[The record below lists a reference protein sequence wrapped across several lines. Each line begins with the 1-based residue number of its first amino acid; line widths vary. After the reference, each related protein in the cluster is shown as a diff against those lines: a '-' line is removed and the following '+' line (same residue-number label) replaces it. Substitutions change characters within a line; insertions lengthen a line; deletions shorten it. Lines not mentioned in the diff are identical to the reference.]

1 MVSEV
6 LLGMPWENNHYVEY
20 GANAWLLFTLVSQI
34 LLIYKAAHGHHFSS
48 ALFSKSA
55 LYVCKY
61 SQILLLHSAFHPR
74 IIQPPK
80 LLLFLNLRILKF
92 TVYTV
97 QFCECQQMYSST
109 YPPPLKYHTQ
119 PFHCSP
125 QSLVFHLIS
134 TPPTLQAPAK
144 LLAIT
149 DLFTFSAVFPFKN
162 AISLC
167 HWDDF
172 SFDWGIRGKRYA
184 LHSTWKPN
192 GANKANVFIPIVYMI
207 MRLRDT
213 KALKLKQYYT
223 VDYIKISYI
232 KDSTTSTIYSWKV
245 LLYM

>member
-134 TPPTLQAPAK
+134 TPPRPCRPLLNSWQSLICSLSLQ
-144 LLAIT
+144 
-149 DLFTFSAVFPFKN
+149 FSHLKMPYPSVIGM
-162 AISLC
+162 ISALT
-167 HWDDF
+167 
-172 SFDWGIRGKRYA
+172 GELEARGM
-184 LHSTWKPN
+184 P
-192 GANKANVFIPIVYMI
+192 
-207 MRLRDT
+207 
-213 KALKLKQYYT
+213 YT
-223 VDYIKISYI
+223 VLGSLTAPIKQMFLYPLYI
-232 KDSTTSTIYSWKV
+232 
-245 LLYM
+245 